1 MPAGQGGPIRIFRH
15 AGAPPPPAAAP
26 VAESHAIFGA
36 SWLRIGFVIMG
47 HWLASGARIALN
59 GGGDPNALGS
69 FDPVNT
75 VMQLA
80 ILLGST
86 ALVLRNLRRCLALL
100 RPAWPFLL
108 MLSVLLASVTWSQSP
123 MHSLRRCVSMT
134 GLLLFL
140 LSTYADFG
148 PRRSMR
154 IILLTILGIAAL
166 SLAEAVLRPSV
177 GYDVGE
183 YANAIRG
190 VFQQKNALGMA
201 MLAGALAL
209 SFIVLERGFVRL
221 RDLGIL
227 LGLVAM
233 LVLCRS
239 TTSLLLTLFTASC
252 TGVILG
258 LHKGRAWMA
267 TTLLGL
273 GVGASVGLLFF
284 AAVGVEG
291 LFDIIGKDS
300 SLTGRVYIWAAVREV
315 ISTHPLLGHGY
326 FAFWIIGS
334 RGMQRVWDLVEWEP
348 PTAHSGYLEV
358 LLQLGALGAALGAV
372 MLAVTL
378 FRAIRGLFGGNA
390 RRASWILMFLVI
402 LSILSYSES
411 ALFNPDLQT
420 VFWMLG
426 TMALMEGG
434 RGPAGPDV
442 VPRAPGMLF
451 RTRVLRG
458 QPLRHFG

>member
-1 MPAGQGGPIRIFRH
+1 M
-15 AGAPPPPAAAP
+15 
-26 VAESHAIFGA
+26 
-36 SWLRIGFVIMG
+36 GFVILG
-47 HWLASGARIALN
+47 VWLASGARIALN

-75 VMQLA
+75 LLQLV
-80 ILLGST
+80 ILLGSAT
-86 ALVLRNLRRCLALL
+86 LVMRDLPRCLLLL

-108 MLSVLLASVTWSQSP
+108 MLAVLLASVTWSQSP

-134 GLLLFL
+134 GLLLFV
-140 LSTYADFG
+140 LSTYAGFG

-154 IILLTILGIAAL
+154 IILLTMLGIAAL

-201 MLAGALAL
+201 MLAGALSL
-209 SFIVLERGFVRL
+209 SFIVLERGFVRP
-221 RDLGIL
+221 RDLVIL
-227 LGLVAM
+227 LGLLAM

-239 TTSLLLTLFTASC
+239 TTSLLLTLFTATC
-252 TGVILG
+252 TGIILG

-273 GVGASVGLLFF
+273 GIGATTGLLLF
-284 AAVGVEG
+284 AAMGVEG
-291 LFDIIGKDS
+291 FFDIIGKDS
-300 SLTGRVYIWAAVREV
+300 SLTGRVYIWAAVRDV
-315 ISTHPLLGHGY
+315 ISTRPLLGHGY
-326 FAFWIIGS
+326 FAFWID
-334 RGMQRVWDLVEWEP
+334 GMPGMRRIWDLVEWEV

-358 LLQLGALGAALGAV
+358 LLQLGALGAALGAT

-402 LSILSYSES
+402 LAILSYSES
-411 ALFNPDLQT
+411 VLFNPDMQT
-420 VFWMLG
+420 IFWMLG
-426 TMALMEGG
+426 TMALMDGG
-434 RGPAGPDV
+434 HGPAGPDV

-451 RTRVLRG
+451 QTRMRRG
-458 QPLRHFG
+458 EPVRHFR